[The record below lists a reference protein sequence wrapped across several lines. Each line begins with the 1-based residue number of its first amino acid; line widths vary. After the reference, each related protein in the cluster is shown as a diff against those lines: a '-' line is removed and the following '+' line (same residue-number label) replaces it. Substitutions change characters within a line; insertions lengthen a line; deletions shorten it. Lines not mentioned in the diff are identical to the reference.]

1 MQLCLGTVQ
10 FGMDYGIFNQ
20 SKKDPDYCIQCLDYA
35 TQNGIS
41 AIDTAAAYGIAE
53 QLTGNFLARR
63 TVPRE
68 QLFISTKALPNL
80 LDNCDESNYDRVILD
95 NIENSLKALHTD
107 YVDVYFLHSSRYA
120 FRPEILKALYTV
132 KDKGLARNVGVSVY
146 DPDEAW
152 ACCSSPFVNY
162 IQIPYSIFDHRMKE
176 SDIFDRADFSGC
188 NMDVRTAFVKGLIRL
203 RDTEV
208 PEYLAKAKPILK
220 KLDRLCEETGFS
232 RIDIAMGYIKREKQ
246 VNHLVFGIRTLDQ
259 LKEDIASFQKNI
271 PESIFKAIDKEFSGI
286 DADIVVPS
294 LWKK

>member
-1 MQLCLGTVQ
+1 
-10 FGMDYGIFNQ
+10 MDYGIFNQ